1 MLTAVSSPDPTQ
13 YDSFAAEFEDH
24 AAEAAYN
31 TLYDRPATLRLAGP
45 VDGLRVLDAG
55 CGPGLYAEELVA
67 RGARVTGCDASPQM
81 IALARRRVGDRA
93 DLRVQSLDDPMP
105 WLDDGTIDLAL
116 CALAYH
122 YVNERPTFLR
132 EMRRVLAPD
141 GALVVS
147 THHPTSDW
155 VRLGGS
161 YFDVRPI
168 TETWRRGWTI
178 TAWRMPLTRLAGE
191 FADAG
196 FVIERLVEPAPDPKM
211 AETHPDTFEK
221 LSTEP
226 CFIAFRLRKHPG

>member
-1 MLTAVSSPDPTQ
+1 VSSPDPAQ

-31 TLYDRPATLRLAGP
+31 ALYDRPATLRLLGA

-55 CGPGLYAEELVA
+55 CGPGLYADELLA

-81 IALARRRVGDRA
+81 IELARRRVGDRA
-93 DLRVQSLDDPMP
+93 DLRVHSLDDPMP
-105 WLDDGTIDLAL
+105 WRGDETVDVAL

-122 YVNERPTFLR
+122 YVNDRQTFLG
-132 EMRRVLAPD
+132 EMHRVLTPA
-141 GALVVS
+141 GALVIS

-161 YFDVRPI
+161 YFDVRPV

-178 TAWRMPLTRLAGE
+178 TAWRMPLTHLAGE

-196 FVIERLVEPAPDPKM
+196 FVIERLVEPTPDPAM
-211 AETHPDTFEK
+211 AETYPDTFAK

-226 CFIAFRLRKHPG
+226 GFICFRLRKRSG